1 MFITIEG
8 IEGCG
13 KSTNATFI
21 IEYLNKLG
29 IKAIHTREPGGTK
42 VAEKIRT
49 IFLEKNSDE
58 LITNKTELLLMFAAR
73 SQHLEHL
80 IIPALQSG
88 KYVVCERFTDASFAY
103 QGGGRGIDMQYIS
116 FLENFVQQ
124 DLSPDLVLLFNV
136 DVDVALNRIAKRGN
150 IDRIEQEK
158 ADFFTRVR
166 EVYLQRANKNSN
178 KYYIIDANRD
188 LNFVQQQITDVL
200 LKTIKK

>member
-1 MFITIEG
+1 MDPL
-8 IEGCG
+8 
-13 KSTNATFI
+13 NTFCCH
-21 IEYLNKLG
+21 K
-29 IKAIHTREPGGTK
+29 
-42 VAEKIRT
+42 
-49 IFLEKNSDE
+49 
-58 LITNKTELLLMFAAR
+58 
-73 SQHLEHL
+73 
-80 IIPALQSG
+80 
-88 KYVVCERFTDASFAY
+88 RFTDASFAY